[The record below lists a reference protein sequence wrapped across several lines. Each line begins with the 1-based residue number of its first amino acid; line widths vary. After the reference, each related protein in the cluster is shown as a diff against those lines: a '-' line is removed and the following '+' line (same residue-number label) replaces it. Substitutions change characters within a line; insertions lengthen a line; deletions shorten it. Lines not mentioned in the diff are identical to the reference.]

1 MFLILHFNYKPFV
14 SQHCNMV
21 QSCCLGTLST
31 MYFAGLLLKVELVD
45 KGDEDSLGILLV
57 TVLLL
62 ALSSALYV
70 IISQVGC

>member
-1 MFLILHFNYKPFV
+1 
-14 SQHCNMV
+14 
-21 QSCCLGTLST
+21 